1 VPAVPVGD
9 SARRAVAAATAAAID
24 PEEDCLRG
32 IPVPVPVPESNPEAE
47 PAGEKLEG
55 VGENA
60 VGEKLEAGDGAGAVG
75 DGVPEWYA
83 RAFTSMDR
91 PSGEDLWR
99 RASAAAA
106 AAAAVVAVDGAG
118 GGFDADAS
126 SVRLCLRSSSRL
138 KRSTP
143 TNAPALRAGP
153 PTGESSSWPP
163 SNAP

>member
-75 DGVPEWYA
+75 DGVPRVVRA
-83 RAFTSMDR
+83 RVHVDR
-91 PSGEDLWR
+91 QTAR
-99 RASAAAA
+99 RGI
-106 AAAAVVAVDGAG
+106 VAPRQRGRG
-118 GGFDADAS
+118 GGGGGGRRRRRRRWF
-126 SVRLCLRSSSRL
+126 RRRRIL
-138 KRSTP
+138 
-143 TNAPALRAGP
+143 G
-153 PTGESSSWPP
+153 
-163 SNAP
+163 

>member
-1 VPAVPVGD
+1 MPVGD

-60 VGEKLEAGDGAGAVG
+60 VGEKLEAGDGDGAVG

-83 RAFTSMDR
+83 RACTSMDI
-91 PSGEDLWR
+91 PPGE
-99 RASAAAA
+99 
-106 AAAAVVAVDGAG
+106 VE
-118 GGFDADAS
+118 
-126 SVRLCLRSSSRL
+126 
-138 KRSTP
+138 
-143 TNAPALRAGP
+143 AL
-153 PTGESSSWPP
+153 
-163 SNAP
+163 